1 MHGIIHPF
9 SKALYEQDGAG
20 HIKVS
25 FEDKWGLFNIDGSY
39 IEGDIRECD
48 PQLCGWVG
56 GPQVANHR
64 VTAAA
69 IERN

>member
-25 FEDKWGLFNIDGSY
+25 LDGKWGLFNIDGSY
-39 IEGDIRECD
+39 IEGEIRGCD
-48 PQLCGWVG
+48 P
-56 GPQVANHR
+56 PQVANHR
-64 VTAAA
+64 VAAPA
-69 IERN
+69 LERK

>member
-25 FEDKWGLFNIDGSY
+25 LDGKWGLFNIDGSY
-39 IEGDIRECD
+39 IEG
-48 PQLCGWVG
+48 
-56 GPQVANHR
+56 
-64 VTAAA
+64 
-69 IERN
+69 

>member
-1 MHGIIHPF
+1 MRGIIHPF

-25 FEDKWGLFNIDGSY
+25 FEGRSGVFNIDGSF
-39 IEGDIRECD
+39 IEGEIRECD

-56 GPQVANHR
+56 GPQIANHR
-64 VTAAA
+64 VAAPA
-69 IERN
+69 IERS